1 MASTDKLVCVVGR
14 DPLPAVTHLESGEQL
29 HLTLIVPE
37 GVSCERALEFHL
49 DGPGASL
56 DLAGGNLT
64 LAAMP
69 DFVNGLTNSANSRCT
84 LTVPAGGRLDFTG
97 LAVGGLEK
105 VDLVVAQGGQIDLGG
120 ETVTVRRYTG
130 APGAVVNGTLV
141 ELKPLRGLFLMVR

>member
-1 MASTDKLVCVVGR
+1 MLSVPNKIEGVGTVKLTGGG
-14 DPLPAVTHLESGEQL
+14 AVTLTGDYSGFEA
-29 HLTLIVPE
+29 P
-37 GVSCERALEFHL
+37 
-49 DGPGASL
+49 L
-56 DLAGGNLT
+56 DLGGGDLT

-97 LAVGGLEK
+97 LSVGGLEK
-105 VDLVVAQGGQIDLGG
+105 VELVVSQGGQVDLGG

-141 ELKPLRGLFLMVR
+141 ELRPLRGLFLMVR